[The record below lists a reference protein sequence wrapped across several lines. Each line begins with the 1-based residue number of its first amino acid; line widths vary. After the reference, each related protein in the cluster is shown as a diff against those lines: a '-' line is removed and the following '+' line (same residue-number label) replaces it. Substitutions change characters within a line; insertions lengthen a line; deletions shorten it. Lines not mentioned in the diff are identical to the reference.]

1 MSNCAALTQS
11 GFMPLNHLFTVYISL
26 SSDSV
31 VKSQLKISVLYSCS
45 VLLLKEMVEAV
56 QAQPMS
62 AGGMQKSLAI

>member
-1 MSNCAALTQS
+1 
-11 GFMPLNHLFTVYISL
+11 MPLNHLFTVYISL

-62 AGGMQKSLAI
+62 AGGMQKALAI